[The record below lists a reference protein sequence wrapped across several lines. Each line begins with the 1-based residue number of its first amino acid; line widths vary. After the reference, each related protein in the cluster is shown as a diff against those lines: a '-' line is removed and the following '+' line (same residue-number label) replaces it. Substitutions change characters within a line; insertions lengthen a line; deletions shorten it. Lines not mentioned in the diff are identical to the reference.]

1 MIHSNPAADTD
12 STTNPATITM
22 YSTTW
27 CGDCRRAKR
36 IFSDFGVPYREVNIE
51 DDEDAAELVQTLNN
65 GMRSVPTIVFPDG
78 GVLVEPSNAALAAVL
93 ARYASSAN

>member
-1 MIHSNPAADTD
+1 MIQSNPAADSD
-12 STTNPATITM
+12 SAIVPTAITM

-36 IFSDFGVPYREVNIE
+36 IFADFGVPYREVNIE

-93 ARYASSAN
+93 ARYAASSN